1 MVAIPESGS
10 LKDLPFPRLLLDVHR
25 ARLDGVLRMSRER
38 AEKTFVFQ
46 EGVPIFAES
55 NLASE
60 TLGVQLLDRGDITRE
75 EHQQVSSHMKRKRC
89 REGTALLE
97 LGLLEPKALFVALK
111 DQVRHR
117 VLDCFGWTH
126 GKFTV
131 EPTDAPPEKA
141 QPFRADLYALI
152 QEGIEVHW
160 NPERVLQDLAPN
172 MEKCVKRTRRVSRVQ
187 DRLLWDDCVTEFID
201 ALDGTRTLWRAL
213 QRAKTPR
220 CLAAAWLLDAVGAL
234 EYPERIASSDPDAE
248 AAVEIVLTDAVV
260 EEEAAAAETSGP
272 SPDDSGVDVVLT
284 QEIQEKF
291 ARLAEL
297 DHYELLGLAS
307 DTPAQA
313 IRGAYLDAAK
323 RYHPDALARAGV
335 DDETRQCAGKV
346 FAAIGR
352 AHAVLSNPNSRRDYD
367 SALGSDDTDLDAER
381 LAAAE
386 TNYRK
391 AEILMRVGNF
401 QGALEYLRPA
411 VDLWPEEPVYH
422 AALGWSLFKK
432 KPSELEEGR
441 AHLERAL
448 ELDGRSAQT
457 AYWLSIVVKQAGE
470 TVAAA
475 NLMARARE
483 IDPDI

>member
-10 LKDLPFPRLLLDVHR
+10 IQDLPFPRLLLDVHR
-25 ARLDGVLRMSRER
+25 ARFDGALRMIRDR
-38 AEKTFVFQ
+38 AEKTFIFQ
-46 EGVPIFAES
+46 GGVPIFAES

-75 EHQQVSSHMKRKRC
+75 EHQQVSAYMKRKQC

-117 VLDCFGWTH
+117 VLDCFGWAH

-131 EPTDAPPEKA
+131 EPTDTPSEKA
-141 QPFRADLYALI
+141 QPFRSDLYALI

-187 DRLLWDDCVTEFID
+187 DRLLADDSVTEFID
-201 ALDGTRTLWRAL
+201 ALDGTRTLWRAM
-213 QRAKTPR
+213 QVAKTPR
-220 CLAAAWLLDAVGAL
+220 SLAAAWLLDAVGGL
-234 EYPERIASSDPDAE
+234 EYPERIASSDPNADPD
-248 AAVEIVLTDAVV
+248 VEIVLTDAVV
-260 EEEAAAAETSGP
+260 EEEAAAKSTGP
-272 SPDDSGVDVVLT
+272 APDDSGIDVVLT
-284 QEIQEKF
+284 QEIQDKF
-291 ARLAEL
+291 ERLGEL
-297 DHYELLGLAS
+297 DHYEILGLAS
-307 DTPAQA
+307 DAPAQA
-313 IRGAYLDAAK
+313 IRKAYLDAAK
-323 RYHPDALARAGV
+323 RYHPDALASAGV

-352 AHAVLSNPNSRRDYD
+352 AHGVLGNPVARRDYD
-367 SALGSDDTDLDAER
+367 AQLGSDDTDFDAER

-432 KPSELEEGR
+432 MPSELEEGR

-457 AYWLSIVVKQAGE
+457 AYWLSILLKQLGE

-475 NLMARARE
+475 NLLARARE
-483 IDPDI
+483 IDPDIG